1 MRRVLVLGA
10 LLVFTSIYAQSPK
23 NSKQTD
29 YEVSASELLDK
40 GEYYKLTESQR
51 TKIIERKRTIG
62 REFEAI
68 GRDRSLSG
76 REKGLKKR
84 ELARSFRQDIYIILN
99 DSQKVKWDKASHH
112 KYQNKSYKN
121 DIEHQLDMLEIEYE
135 RDIKNIEIIYK
146 DNDSKRKIAK
156 NNRKAEYKQQKA
168 ILKRQKDKL

>member
-1 MRRVLVLGA
+1 MRRVLVLGTL
-10 LLVFTSIYAQSPK
+10 LLVTGLYAQSPK
-23 NSKQTD
+23 KSKLVE
-29 YEVSASELLDK
+29 YEISTSELLDR
-40 GEYYKLTESQR
+40 GEYYDLTAEQR
-51 TKIIERKRTIG
+51 SNIIERKRRIG

-84 ELARSFRQDIYIILN
+84 ELAISFRQDIYIILN

-112 KYQNKSYKN
+112 KYQNKRSKE
-121 DIEHQLDMLEIEYE
+121 DIEYQLDLLEIEYE

-146 DNDSKRKIAK
+146 NNDSKRKIAK

-168 ILKRQKDKL
+168 VLKRQKDKL

>member
-1 MRRVLVLGA
+1 MRRVLVLGTL
-10 LLVFTSIYAQSPK
+10 LLVTSLYAQSPK
-23 NSKQTD
+23 KNKQVE
-29 YEVSASELLDK
+29 YEISTSELLDR
-40 GEYYKLTESQR
+40 GEYYDLTAEQR
-51 TKIIERKRTIG
+51 ANIIERKRRIG

-84 ELARSFRQDIYIILN
+84 ELAISFRQDIYIILN

-112 KYQNKSYKN
+112 KYQNKRNKE
-121 DIEHQLDMLEIEYE
+121 DIEYQLDLLEIEYE

-146 DNDSKRKIAK
+146 NNDSKRKIAK